1 MQYLRGRVPSP
12 RYKIRQERREEKLS
26 RNLIK
31 ENFAFKESQCVII
44 SDKQQAIETAKESIR
59 RNRQELELYV
69 RANPK
74 FLHTLTPISVPEKP
88 LVAKLMAQ
96 AAEKAGVGPMAAVA
110 GAIADLAVQD
120 MLSVGCKVAV
130 VEDGGEISTVAN
142 QPVDVAVVAGEEPL
156 SKRFGFRLTDFPIGV
171 ATSSGRFSHA
181 LSFGDAE
188 AAIVF
193 CKNATL
199 ADAAA
204 TAVGN
209 EVKGDDAKA
218 GIKAGINKGLSI
230 EGVDGILIV
239 YKGEVGTAGKIP
251 QIIKVT

>member
-1 MQYLRGRVPSP
+1 
-12 RYKIRQERREEKLS
+12 LS
-26 RNLIK
+26 ILIK
-31 ENFAFKESQCVII
+31 ENFRLKESACTII
-44 SDKQQAIETAKESIR
+44 SDKPGAIKAAKESIR
-59 RNRQELELYV
+59 RNYLELELYV

-74 FLHTLTPISVPEKP
+74 FLHTLTPIPPPEKP
-88 LVAKLMAQ
+88 FVAKLMAE
-96 AAEKAGVGPMAAVA
+96 AAERAGVGPMAAVA

-120 MLSVGCKVAV
+120 MLREGCRVAV
-130 VEDGGEISTVAN
+130 VEDGGEISAVSN
-142 QPVDVAVVAGEEPL
+142 QPVDVAVAAGEEPL
-156 SKRFGFRLTDFPIGV
+156 SRRFGFRLTEFPIGV

-181 LSFGDAE
+181 LSFGDSE

-209 EVKGDDAKA
+209 EVKGEGANVA
-218 GIKAGINKGLSI
+218 IQAGINKGLSI
-230 EGVDGILIV
+230 TGVDGVLVV

-251 QIIKVT
+251 QIIKVF